1 MTSMSLSFS
10 ARVAQRLENSGRAVP
25 ATEGSTSPSLE
36 RLFRSPDK
44 RSLVFSLLLFA
55 TVLVVYSPVVHNGFL
70 NYDDDTYI
78 TNNPHVRAGVTGQTL
93 KWAFTTFDA
102 ANYHPLTWLSHALDC
117 QLFGVNPAAHH
128 ESNVLFHA
136 ANAVLLFLFLRG
148 ATGFAWRSLFV
159 AALFALHPLNVES
172 VAWAAERKNVLSMLF
187 LLLALHAYVWY
198 TRRPALSRYAVIF
211 LIFALALLS
220 KPQVITF
227 PFLLFLL
234 DYWPLGRLK
243 TVPSEWGPEATM
255 RTSPVF
261 SAGWL
266 VLEKIPL
273 LLLSLASALV
283 TMKAQQAGGA
293 VQSLTQY
300 SPLLRLETAI
310 IAYAS
315 YLGKAFWPS
324 RLVALYPHPTTLYP
338 AWQVGLASLF
348 LALVTAVIVR
358 ARRKRYLLVGW
369 LCFLGTLVPM
379 LGLVQVGAQA
389 MAERYTYI
397 PLIGIFVMV
406 TWLVA
411 DWASDHQ
418 LPTTWLAVLAL
429 ACLSVLGT
437 LTYRQINYW
446 HDTEHFWVRTLALT
460 ENNYI
465 AHDSLGDFLAS
476 EGRNEEAAVQFRA
489 ALAIRS
495 DDLPANLNLGTYEH
509 GRGNLRA
516 AIERYQLVALHAG
529 DIGLRATAYGNLG
542 SAYRQLGDYAQAKE
556 YFDNALQ
563 LEPNR
568 TMAMIGLGLV
578 AQKEGDLPEAVKQYS
593 HAMAMEPTDV
603 GYLLLARALEQ
614 EGHPNEAAA
623 IRERVAKL
631 SPDLAAAEKDA
642 ASLLAGK

>member
-406 TWLVA
+406 TRLVA

>member
-243 TVPSEWGPEATM
+243 TVPSECGPEATM